1 MRAFRFILMVLILT
15 LTTVSQSWAYS
26 QNSILKVD
34 DNLENTSKLL
44 PCVKALLNEIPL
56 PSGSHLGKDSQGTLT
71 VEGEKEGRIF
81 FNVILKTT
89 TGKIGDPPIYLRFVK
104 VEQIDIEKVLEYAK
118 SGDKIYI
125 EQYITNAS
133 QRKICAPSSLTVT

>member
-1 MRAFRFILMVLILT
+1 MRAFRFILMMLLLMFIT
-15 LTTVSQSWAYS
+15 SGQSWAFY
-26 QNSILKVD
+26 QNNVMKI
-34 DNLENTSKLL
+34 DNSLENRSKLM
-44 PCVKALLNEIPL
+44 PCVKALLNEMPL
-56 PSGSHLGKDSQGTLT
+56 LSGSNLEKDSQGTLT
-71 VEGEKEGRIF
+71 VEDDRDVKIF

-104 VEQIDIEKVLEYAK
+104 VEQIDIGKVLEYAK